1 MPVSNAWISIKE
13 TTIISGE
20 YQTFNFGADN
30 SSGTYTLGID
40 YEGTRI
46 FTEDLKGNSYSTL
59 FTTPGNFSAYITAYG
74 EGGHVDSNK
83 VYFKVVK
90 RATATNAWIKAD
102 ETCIVKT
109 QSITFTYGAD
119 DSAGL
124 YTIGIDK
131 DNTRIYTDTT
141 SNNTYTYTFNES
153 GQYSVYVTCY
163 GYDGY
168 DDTEKLYI
176 TVNEPLSATNA
187 WIKADKTKIVK
198 GQSLTFTYGADNSA
212 GLYTIGIDKDNTRIY
227 TDTTSNNT
235 YTYTFN
241 ESGQYSVYVTCYG
254 YDGYDD
260 TEKLYITVNEP
271 LSATNAWIK
280 ADKTKIVKGQSLTFT
295 YGADNSAGLYTI
307 GIDKDNTR
315 IYTDTISNNTYT
327 YTFNESGQYSVYVTC
342 YGYGGSNDTEKL
354 YITVNEPVSATNAW
368 IKADKTKIV
377 KGQSVTFTY
386 GADNSAGLYTIGI
399 DKDNERIYTETIRNN
414 TFTYTFNEMG
424 EYSIYVTCYGYA
436 GYDDTDKIFV
446 TVNDT
451 YQTGDVNGDGVI
463 SIADA
468 TTLQKHLANIID
480 FDDEQLAVADT
491 NGDGSVSI
499 ADATQI
505 QKYLAQLI
513 PSLG

>member
-74 EGGHVDSNK
+74 EGGHADSNK

-90 RATATNAWIKAD
+90 RAPATNAWIKAD

-131 DNTRIYTDTT
+131 DNTRIYTDT
-141 SNNTYTYTFNES
+141 
-153 GQYSVYVTCY
+153 
-163 GYDGY
+163 
-168 DDTEKLYI
+168 
-176 TVNEPLSATNA
+176 
-187 WIKADKTKIVK
+187 
-198 GQSLTFTYGADNSA
+198 
-212 GLYTIGIDKDNTRIY
+212 
-227 TDTTSNNT
+227 
-235 YTYTFN
+235 
-241 ESGQYSVYVTCYG
+241 
-254 YDGYDD
+254 
-260 TEKLYITVNEP
+260 
-271 LSATNAWIK
+271 
-280 ADKTKIVKGQSLTFT
+280 
-295 YGADNSAGLYTI
+295 
-307 GIDKDNTR
+307 
-315 IYTDTISNNTYT
+315 ISNNTYT

-342 YGYGGSNDTEKL
+342 YGYGGLDDTEKI
-354 YITVNEPVSATNAW
+354 YI
-368 IKADKTKIV
+368 
-377 KGQSVTFTY
+377 
-386 GADNSAGLYTIGI
+386 
-399 DKDNERIYTETIRNN
+399 
-414 TFTYTFNEMG
+414 
-424 EYSIYVTCYGYA
+424 
-436 GYDDTDKIFV
+436 

-451 YQTGDVNGDGVI
+451 YQTGDANGDGVI

-468 TTLQKHLANIID
+468 TTLQKYLANIVD